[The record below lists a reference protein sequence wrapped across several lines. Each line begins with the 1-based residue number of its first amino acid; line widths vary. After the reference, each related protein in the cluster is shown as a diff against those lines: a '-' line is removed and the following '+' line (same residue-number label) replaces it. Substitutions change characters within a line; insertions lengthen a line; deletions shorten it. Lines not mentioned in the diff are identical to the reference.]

1 MKNIFFN
8 LLACCAFA
16 LLAQNLQA
24 QAISAADQKGIEE
37 CYNAFIAAFEK
48 MDAAAT
54 GPWLTENAEQ
64 IVPTGEIIRG
74 RANIVASMAGFM
86 GFLKT
91 QPKPDRTETK
101 NVNSQSRYL
110 APDLIL
116 YTYTEESTQHF
127 GDKSNTE
134 KTSTSVLLRKV
145 NSKWLA
151 ELIALTPVSAMPG
164 AGK

>member
-1 MKNIFFN
+1 MTKIIQ
-8 LLACCAFA
+8 LAA
-16 LLAQNLQA
+16 LLLTFSFAQNLQA

-37 CYNAFIAAFEK
+37 CYNAFMAAFEK

-54 GPWLTENAEQ
+54 SPWLTENAEQ

-91 QPKPDRTETK
+91 LPKPDRTETK

-127 GDKSNTE
+127 GDQSKTE
-134 KTSTSVLLRKV
+134 KTSTTVLLRKV
-145 NSKWLA
+145 GGKWLA
-151 ELIALTPVSAMPG
+151 ELITLTPVVAMPG

>member
-16 LLAQNLQA
+16 LFAQNLQA

-37 CYNAFIAAFEK
+37 CYNAFMAAFEK
-48 MDAAAT
+48 MDASST

-91 QPKPDRTETK
+91 QPKPDSTATK
-101 NVNSQSRYL
+101 NVNAQTRYL

-116 YTYTEESTQHF
+116 YSYTEESTQHF
-127 GDKSNTE
+127 GNKSKTE
-134 KTSTSVLLRKV
+134 KTSTTVLLRKV
-145 NSKWLA
+145 GSKWLA
-151 ELIALTPVSAMPG
+151 DLITLTPVVAMPE